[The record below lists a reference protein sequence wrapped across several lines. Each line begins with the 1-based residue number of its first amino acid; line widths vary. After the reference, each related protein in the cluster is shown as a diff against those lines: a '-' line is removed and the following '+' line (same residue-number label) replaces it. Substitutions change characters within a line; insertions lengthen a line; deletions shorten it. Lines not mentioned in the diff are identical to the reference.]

1 MRKLRRVLT
10 VVLLSLSI
18 FCVPVLARDTDVNL
32 VNFYIPAQQKLAEY
46 YLDAYCH
53 GRYLF
58 VNLVKTGS
66 KTDKVNF
73 RAVDSSETQLTTWG
87 MAAEGTIMYN
97 GKAVSSDTISDFN
110 FGVSIEKPEL
120 INDLSGLA
128 NIRFLASFR
137 KVVSNAQIQAW
148 FERFGLSSAKNKK
161 AGDYSLGMKQKLMLI
176 QAFMEDPDVILL
188 DEVTN
193 SLDLQSR
200 EILFDVIRE
209 ERAKGKVIL
218 LVDHDLEEMK
228 EISDSII
235 TIEKGEIR
243 PWDFRK

>member
-1 MRKLRRVLT
+1 MIRRELTLTEVGKRFGNQEILRNVNLSISGGT
-10 VVLLSLSI
+10 VMGLKGRNGSGKSVLLKCMCGL
-18 FCVPVLARDTDVNL
+18 
-32 VNFYIPAQQKLAEY
+32 
-46 YLDAYCH
+46 
-53 GRYLF
+53 
-58 VNLVKTGS
+58 
-66 KTDKVNF
+66 
-73 RAVDSSETQLTTWG
+73 
-87 MAAEGTIMYN
+87 MAPSEGTITYN

-148 FERFGLSSAKNKK
+148 FERFGLSSARNKK

-218 LVDHDLEEMK
+218 LVDHDLEELK

-243 PWDFRK
+243 TWDFRK

>member
-1 MRKLRRVLT
+1 
-10 VVLLSLSI
+10 
-18 FCVPVLARDTDVNL
+18 
-32 VNFYIPAQQKLAEY
+32 
-46 YLDAYCH
+46 
-53 GRYLF
+53 
-58 VNLVKTGS
+58 
-66 KTDKVNF
+66 
-73 RAVDSSETQLTTWG
+73 
-87 MAAEGTIMYN
+87 
-97 GKAVSSDTISDFN
+97 
-110 FGVSIEKPEL
+110 
-120 INDLSGLA
+120 
-128 NIRFLASFR
+128 
-137 KVVSNAQIQAW
+137 
-148 FERFGLSSAKNKK
+148 
-161 AGDYSLGMKQKLMLI
+161 MKQKLMLI

-218 LVDHDLEEMK
+218 LVDHDLEELK

>member
-1 MRKLRRVLT
+1 MIRRELTLTEVGKRFGNQEILRNVNLSISGGT
-10 VVLLSLSI
+10 VMGLKGRNGSGKSVLLKCMCGLMTPS
-18 FCVPVLARDTDVNL
+18 
-32 VNFYIPAQQKLAEY
+32 
-46 YLDAYCH
+46 
-53 GRYLF
+53 
-58 VNLVKTGS
+58 
-66 KTDKVNF
+66 
-73 RAVDSSETQLTTWG
+73 
-87 MAAEGTIMYN
+87 EGTITYN
-97 GKAVSSDTISDFN
+97 GKAISSDTISDFN

-128 NIRFLASFR
+128 NIRFLE
-137 KVVSNAQIQAW
+137 VVSNAQIQAW
-148 FERFGLSSAKNKK
+148 FERFGLSSARNKK

-218 LVDHDLEEMK
+218 LVDHDLEELK

-243 PWDFRK
+243 TWDFRK

>member
-1 MRKLRRVLT
+1 MGLKGRNGSGKS
-10 VVLLSLSI
+10 VLLKCMCGLME
-18 FCVPVLARDTDVNL
+18 PT
-32 VNFYIPAQQKLAEY
+32 
-46 YLDAYCH
+46 
-53 GRYLF
+53 
-58 VNLVKTGS
+58 
-66 KTDKVNF
+66 
-73 RAVDSSETQLTTWG
+73 
-87 MAAEGTIMYN
+87 EGTVKYN
-97 GKAVSSDTISDFN
+97 GKIVSSDTISDFR

-137 KVVSNAQIQAW
+137 KVVSDTQIRSW
-148 FERFGLSSAKNKK
+148 FDRFGLGSAKNKK

-209 ERAKGKVIL
+209 ERAKEKVIL
-218 LVDHDLEEMK
+218 LVDHDLDELK

-235 TIEKGEIR
+235 TIEEGEIM

>member
-1 MRKLRRVLT
+1 
-10 VVLLSLSI
+10 
-18 FCVPVLARDTDVNL
+18 
-32 VNFYIPAQQKLAEY
+32 
-46 YLDAYCH
+46 
-53 GRYLF
+53 
-58 VNLVKTGS
+58 
-66 KTDKVNF
+66 
-73 RAVDSSETQLTTWG
+73 
-87 MAAEGTIMYN
+87 
-97 GKAVSSDTISDFN
+97 
-110 FGVSIEKPEL
+110 
-120 INDLSGLA
+120 
-128 NIRFLASFR
+128 
-137 KVVSNAQIQAW
+137 
-148 FERFGLSSAKNKK
+148 
-161 AGDYSLGMKQKLMLI
+161 DYSLGMKQKLMLI

-218 LVDHDLEEMK
+218 LVDHDLEELK